1 MRFWILG
8 PLEVG
13 GNDGLEAGPD
23 GAATPAVSL
32 TPRAAKL
39 RVVLAALLVRANEV
53 VSVESLIDELWQ
65 DNPPRTA
72 TTTLQVY
79 VSQLRKLLH
88 SADPEHGRETLL
100 TRSPGYLLR
109 VRPDLLDMTAFEELH
124 ARGRKALEAEDYV
137 SAAELQQRAVALWR
151 GPLLS
156 DTPHGPLLGG
166 VAVRLTEARM
176 AALDQRV
183 RADLQ
188 LGRHREL
195 VAELQSLASEH
206 PLREEFHAHL
216 MVALYRT
223 GRQAEALRT
232 FGRVRRTLVD
242 ELAIEPGPRL
252 QRLHRRILA
261 GDAAL
266 LTAGGNGGGSG
277 PGSGS
282 GSGSGSGPGF
292 AVAEAP
298 APAAAGRTAF
308 HAVTSLPAADASFTG
323 RDAVLAD
330 VGRLL
335 RDAPAG
341 TSVAITGKPGVG
353 KTALAVEAAHHSAD
367 AFPDGRIFLD
377 LEPDPGRPLGAADAM
392 ARLLRRA
399 GARVVLP
406 AEAQD
411 LQDALRDLLTDRR
424 ILLVLDN
431 ATSEAQVRP
440 LLPATA
446 GSTALITGRRLPA
459 GLGGVRPVVLD
470 ALDPEESLLLFDAL
484 AGPGPAAAEPAA
496 AAEIVELCGH
506 LPLAVH
512 IAAAQ
517 LRTRPHWTAGSLAA
531 RLRDE
536 RSRLTEL
543 RLGDLDVRGSL
554 MVAYLDSSPAAQRA
568 FRLLGLLPAGPFG
581 LWAATAVLGLEEG
594 EAGRVVEHLVDGR
607 LLEASVHDGPR
618 QGRYHFHAL
627 LRLLATEL
635 LAAEETPESA
645 RAATERMC
653 EAYARAAERADAALT
668 PRPVTGPVAVPGPVT
683 DHPQDW
689 FAQEQPALVHAVGAA
704 HAAGLWSA
712 ALRLV
717 DAMTGYLEAH
727 ASWADWRSTHTL
739 ALDAARRS
747 GDRPGEARMLR
758 SLADLAWQ
766 NRQLSE
772 AADLYTQARDTAALG
787 ADGYEQ
793 GRALVG
799 LADLYL
805 DGGDTAAAAALLEP
819 ALAALAAP
827 ALARG
832 RYDALRALALV
843 ALEAE
848 GPEAARVRFTQCLDL
863 ATSLKDRRLEA
874 YARRA
879 LRALCDPATPSG
891 RPTDLEVRPGV
902 WRLRAPAPRRPSLPA
917 AAGRLTALTA

>member
-8 PLEVG
+8 PMEIG
-13 GNDGLEAGPD
+13 GDDGPEAGPD
-23 GAATPAVSL
+23 GAATPAVSY

-88 SADPEHGRETLL
+88 SADPEHGRDTLL
-100 TRSPGYLLR
+100 TRPPGYLLR
-109 VRPDLLDMTAFEELH
+109 LEPDRLDMTTFEELH
-124 ARGRKALEAEDYV
+124 ARGRKALETEDYA
-137 SAAELQQRAVALWR
+137 SAAELQQRAIALWR

-166 VAVRLTEARM
+166 AAVRLTEARM
-176 AALDQRV
+176 TALDQRI

-188 LGRHREL
+188 LGRHRGL
-195 VAELQSLASEH
+195 IAELQSLASEH

-266 LTAGGNGGGSG
+266 LSSGGNGGNGG
-277 PGSGS
+277 AVVVGTATGSGS
-282 GSGSGSGPGF
+282 GAADGP
-292 AVAEAP
+292 AQSLPERP
-298 APAAAGRTAF
+298 AFQT
-308 HAVTSLPAADASFTG
+308 VTSLPAADGAFTG
-323 RDAVLAD
+323 RDAVLAE
-330 VGRLL
+330 VERLL

-341 TSVAITGKPGVG
+341 TSVALTGKPGVG
-353 KTALAVEAAHHSAD
+353 KTALAVEAAHRSAD

-392 ARLLRRA
+392 TRLLRRA
-399 GARVVLP
+399 GTQVTLP

-411 LQDALRDLLTDRR
+411 LQDALRHLLTDRR

-431 ATSEAQVRP
+431 ATSEAQLRP

-470 ALDPEESLLLFDAL
+470 ALDPEESLRLFDAL

-517 LRTRPHWTAGSLAA
+517 LRARPHWTAGSLAA

-543 RLGDLDVRGSL
+543 QLGDLDVRGTL

-581 LWAATAVLGLEEG
+581 LWAAAAVLGLEEG
-594 EAGRVVEHLVDGR
+594 EAGRIVENLVDGR
-607 LLEASVHDGPR
+607 LLEASVHDGLR
-618 QGRYHFHAL
+618 QGRYHFHEL
-627 LRLLATEL
+627 LRILATEL

-653 EAYARAAERADAALT
+653 EAYTQAAERADAALT
-668 PRPVTGPVAVPGPVT
+668 PRPVTGPVAAPGPVT
-683 DHPQDW
+683 DHPQEW
-689 FAQEQPALVHAVGAA
+689 FAQEQPALVHAVRAA

-712 ALRLV
+712 VLRLV

-727 ASWADWRSTHTL
+727 ASWADWQATHTF
-739 ALDAARRS
+739 ALDAARQS
-747 GDRPGEARMLR
+747 GDRAGEARMLR
-758 SLADLAWQ
+758 SLGDLAWQ
-766 NRQLSE
+766 NRRLTE
-772 AADLYTQARDTAALG
+772 AADLYTRARDTAELC
-787 ADGYEQ
+787 DDPYEY

-799 LADLYL
+799 LADLHL
-805 DGGDTAAAAALLEP
+805 DNGDTSAAAALLEP

-827 ALARG
+827 ARARG
-832 RYDALRALALV
+832 RYDALRALALL

-848 GPEAARVRFTQCLDL
+848 GPEAARARFTQCLEL
-863 ATSLKDRRLEA
+863 ATALKDRRLEA

-879 LRALCDPATPSG
+879 LRALRDPAPAAG
-891 RPTDLEVRPGV
+891 KPTDLEVRPGI
-902 WRLRAPAPRRPSLPA
+902 WRLRAPAPRRPPLPA
-917 AAGRLTALTA
+917 PGRLAALTA

>member
-8 PLEVG
+8 PMEIG
-13 GNDGLEAGPD
+13 GDDGPEAGPE
-23 GAATPAVSL
+23 GSEISGGSGTPAVSY

-88 SADPEHGRETLL
+88 SADPEHGRDTLL
-100 TRSPGYLLR
+100 TRPPGYLLR
-109 VRPDLLDMTAFEELH
+109 VEPDRLDMTAFEELH
-124 ARGRKALEAEDYV
+124 ARGRKALESEDYA
-137 SAAELQQRAVALWR
+137 SAAELQQRAIALWR

-166 VAVRLTEARM
+166 AAVRLTEARM
-176 AALDQRV
+176 TALDQRI

-188 LGRHREL
+188 LGRHRGL
-195 VAELQSLASEH
+195 IAELHSLASEH

-266 LTAGGNGGGSG
+266 LRAGSG
-277 PGSGS
+277 GTGIGAGTISGDDRAT
-282 GSGSGSGPGF
+282 
-292 AVAEAP
+292 AVPERP
-298 APAAAGRTAF
+298 AFQP
-308 HAVTSLPAADASFTG
+308 VVSLPAADGAFTG
-323 RDAVLAD
+323 RDVVLAE
-330 VGRLL
+330 VERLL

-353 KTALAVEAAHHSAD
+353 KTALAVEAAQRGAD

-392 ARLLRRA
+392 TRLLRRA
-399 GARVVLP
+399 GTRVTLP

-411 LQDALRDLLTDRR
+411 LQDALRELLTDRR

-470 ALDPEESLLLFDAL
+470 ALEPEESLRLFDAL
-484 AGPGPAAAEPAA
+484 AGPGPSAAEPAA
-496 AAEIVELCGH
+496 TAEIVELCGH

-517 LRTRPHWTAGSLAA
+517 LRARPHWTAGSLAA

-543 RLGDLDVRGSL
+543 CLGDLDVRGTL

-568 FRLLGLLPAGPFG
+568 FRLLGLLPPGPFG
-581 LWAATAVLGLEEG
+581 LWAAAAVLGLEEG
-594 EAGRVVEHLVDGR
+594 EAGRVVENLVDGR
-607 LLEASVHDGPR
+607 LLEASVHEGLR
-618 QGRYHFHAL
+618 QGHYHFHEL
-627 LRLLATEL
+627 LRILATEL

-653 EAYARAAERADAALT
+653 EAYTQAAERADAALT
-668 PRPVTGPVAVPGPVT
+668 PRPVTGPVAAPGPVT
-683 DHPQDW
+683 DHPQEW
-689 FAQEQPALVHAVGAA
+689 FAQERPALVHAVRVA
-704 HAAGLWSA
+704 HAAGLWPA

-727 ASWADWRSTHTL
+727 ASWADWQSTHTL
-739 ALDAARRS
+739 ALDAAQRC
-747 GDRPGEARMLR
+747 GDRAGEARMLR
-758 SLADLAWQ
+758 SLGDLAWQ
-766 NRQLSE
+766 NRRLAE
-772 AADLYTQARDTAALG
+772 AGDLYARARDTAALC
-787 ADGYEQ
+787 DDQYEY

-799 LADLYL
+799 LADLHL
-805 DGGDTAAAAALLEP
+805 DNGDTSAAAALLEP

-827 ALARG
+827 ARARG
-832 RYDALRALALV
+832 RYDALRALALL

-848 GPEAARVRFTQCLDL
+848 GPQAARARFTQCLDL
-863 ATSLKDRRLEA
+863 AAALKDRRLEA

-879 LRALCDPATPSG
+879 LRALRDPAPPSG
-891 RPTDLEVRPGV
+891 HPTDLEVRPGI
-902 WRLRAPAPRRPSLPA
+902 WRLRAPAPRHAPLMA
-917 AAGRLTALTA
+917 ALTA

>member
-8 PLEVG
+8 PMEIG
-13 GNDGLEAGPD
+13 GSDGSQAGPD
-23 GAATPAVSL
+23 GAATPAVSY

-88 SADPEHGRETLL
+88 SADPEHGRDTLL
-100 TRSPGYLLR
+100 TRPPGYLLR
-109 VRPDLLDMTAFEELH
+109 LEPGRLDMTTFEELH

-137 SAAELQQRAVALWR
+137 SAAELQQRAIAMWR

-166 VAVRLTEARM
+166 AAVRLTEARM
-176 AALDQRV
+176 TALDQRV

-188 LGRHREL
+188 LGRHRGL

-266 LTAGGNGGGSG
+266 LSAGGNGGGA
-277 PGSGS
+277 GSGS
-282 GSGSGSGPGF
+282 GSGSGS

-298 APAAAGRTAF
+298 AHAAPERAFGTEF
-308 HAVTSLPAADASFTG
+308 HAVTSLPAADGSFTG
-323 RDAVLAD
+323 RDTVLAE

-377 LEPDPGRPLGAADAM
+377 LEPDPGRPLGAADALT
-392 ARLLRRA
+392 RLLRRA
-399 GARVVLP
+399 GTQVVLP

-431 ATSEAQVRP
+431 ATSEAQLRP

-470 ALDPEESLLLFDAL
+470 ALDPAESLLLFDAL
-484 AGPGPAAAEPAA
+484 AGPGSAAAEPAA

-543 RLGDLDVRGSL
+543 RLGDLDVRGTL

-581 LWAATAVLGLEEG
+581 LWAAAAVLGLEEG

-618 QGRYHFHAL
+618 QGRYHFHPL
-627 LRLLATEL
+627 LRILATEL

-653 EAYARAAERADAALT
+653 DAYTRAAERADAALT
-668 PRPVTGPVAVPGPVT
+668 PRPVTGPVGVPGPVT
-683 DHPQDW
+683 DHPQEW
-689 FAQEQPALVHAVGAA
+689 FAREQPALVHAVGAA

-739 ALDAARRS
+739 ALDAARRG

-758 SLADLAWQ
+758 SLGDLAWQ
-766 NRQLSE
+766 NRRLAE
-772 AADLYTQARDTAALG
+772 ATDLYTRARDTALRCDD
-787 ADGYEQ
+787 ADEF

-799 LADLYL
+799 LADLHL
-805 DGGDTAAAAALLEP
+805 DDGDTSAAAALLEP

-827 ALARG
+827 ARARG
-832 RYDALRALALV
+832 RYDALRALALL
-843 ALEAE
+843 AWEAE
-848 GPEAARVRFTQCLDL
+848 GPEAARARFTQCLDL

-879 LRALCDPATPSG
+879 LRALRDPAPASG
-891 RPTDLEVRPGV
+891 HPTDLEVRPGI
-902 WRLRAPAPRRPSLPA
+902 WRLRAPAPRRTSLP